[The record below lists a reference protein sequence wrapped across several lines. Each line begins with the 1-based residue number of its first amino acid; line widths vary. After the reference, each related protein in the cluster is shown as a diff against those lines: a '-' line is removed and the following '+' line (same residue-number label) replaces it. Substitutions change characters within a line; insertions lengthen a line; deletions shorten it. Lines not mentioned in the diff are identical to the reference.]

1 MLFLSLSLRHCHFD
15 KWIGSGSVGKLSK
28 SAIESTQAN
37 AFSKTAIDDFVP
49 QQKGVNLKRISHCM
63 PSTVLQTAMQTVV
76 KNSHDK
82 KNLDIEMI
90 FISSSV
96 ITIRRCFESCTKKL
110 KFFATNVGTSS
121 LKKRIKKKKYLDHM
135 AIFEYTFWYAPLNF
149 MFATSLPLLIAS
161 HGKKAENDEMF
172 LYFPVA
178 NSAYGRRTD
187 HVGKKCGQFRSFC
200 FVIIRTGL
208 YTSVENQ
215 FNYFVRWRYCV
226 QSDQYR

>member
-1 MLFLSLSLRHCHFD
+1 MLFLSLLLRHCHFD
-15 KWIGSGSVGKLSK
+15 KWIGSGSIGKLSK

-121 LKKRIKKKKYLDHM
+121 LKKIIKNKKYLDHM
-135 AIFEYTFWYAPLNF
+135 AKFEYTFWYAPLNF
-149 MFATSLPLLIAS
+149 MFATSLPLLILPWWKGRKWRNVS
-161 HGKKAENDEMF
+161 I
-172 LYFPVA
+172 FPVA

-208 YTSVENQ
+208 YTSGENQ
-215 FNYFVRWRYCV
+215 FNYFVKWRYCL